1 MPRVLHVSADNEK
14 ATLLVTASINYS
26 SPFMTQKSP
35 IHQRRLLV
43 VDLDGTLV
51 LSDMLVENIF
61 LFLRLHPLRIFEVF
75 FWLVRGKAYF
85 KRRLADVVLPE
96 VDLLPYNKPLLV
108 WLKQQR
114 AEGALLVLAT
124 ASDLRIAQ
132 KVAEHLGL
140 FDEVLGTENTNLS
153 SRNKRDVLVQ
163 RYGERGY
170 EYVGNSAA
178 DLAVWKT
185 ASVIH
190 VANPEY
196 GTLAAARKIGKIEM
210 IFENRPAYFHALIKA
225 LRLHQ
230 WAKNLL
236 LFVPLLASHRIMETQ
251 LLLSGLLAFIAFGAC
266 ASSVYLLNDLLDMP
280 DDRQHSTKC
289 KRPLASGALPIFH
302 ALFLIPVLLIGAFGL
317 ALWLLPIEFA
327 AVLAAY
333 YSLTL
338 AYSLWLKRVV
348 MLDVVTLAMLYTV
361 RVVAGAAAMALVATF
376 WILAFCLFIFLSLA
390 FVKRYT
396 EICDA
401 RQKGKIEMSSGRGYY
416 PADFELL
423 ASLGGASG
431 YISVLVLALYI
442 NDAASGTLYHSQ
454 QWMWAACPLLLF
466 WLSRVW
472 LLAHRGQMHDD
483 PIVFAL
489 RDHVSRWIGAAFIL
503 VFTLAKY

>member
-1 MPRVLHVSADNEK
+1 MPH
-14 ATLLVTASINYS
+14 
-26 SPFMTQKSP
+26 
-35 IHQRRLLV
+35 RRILV

-51 LSDMLVENIF
+51 LSDMLVENLF
-61 LFLRLHPLRIFEVF
+61 LFIRLHPLRIIEVIA
-75 FWLVRGKAYF
+75 WLLKGKAYF
-85 KRRLADVVLPE
+85 KRRLADAVLPE
-96 VDLLPYNKPLLV
+96 VERLPYNQSLLA
-108 WLKQQR
+108 WLQQQR
-114 AEGALLVLAT
+114 TAGASLVLAT

-140 FDEVLGTENTNLS
+140 FDEVLGTESANLS
-153 SRNKRDVLVQ
+153 SRNKREALIQ

-190 VANPEY
+190 VANPER
-196 GTLAAARKIGKIEM
+196 GTLAAARKLGKIEM
-210 IFENRPAYFHALIKA
+210 VFENRPAYFHTLIKA
-225 LRLHQ
+225 LRIHQ

-251 LLLSGLLAFIAFGAC
+251 LLLSGVLAFVVFGTC
-266 ASSVYLLNDLLDMP
+266 ASSVYLLNDLLDLS
-280 DDRQHSTKC
+280 DDRLHPTKRN
-289 KRPLASGALPIFH
+289 RPLAAGTLPILH
-302 ALFLIPVLLIGAFGL
+302 ALFLIPTLLLGAFAL
-317 ALWLLPIEFA
+317 ALWLLPFLFA
-327 AVLAAY
+327 GVLAAY
-333 YSLTL
+333 YILTL

-361 RVVAGAAAMALVATF
+361 RVVAGAAAMSLIATF
-376 WILAFCLFIFLSLA
+376 WILAFCIFIFLSLA

-396 EICDA
+396 ELCDA
-401 RQKGKIEMSSGRGYY
+401 RQKGKTEKSSGRGYY

-423 ASLGGASG
+423 ASLGGSSG

-442 NDAASGTLYHSQ
+442 NDAASGSLYNSQ

-489 RDHVSRWIGAAFIL
+489 RDKVSRWIGAAFVL
-503 VFTLAKY
+503 VFALATF